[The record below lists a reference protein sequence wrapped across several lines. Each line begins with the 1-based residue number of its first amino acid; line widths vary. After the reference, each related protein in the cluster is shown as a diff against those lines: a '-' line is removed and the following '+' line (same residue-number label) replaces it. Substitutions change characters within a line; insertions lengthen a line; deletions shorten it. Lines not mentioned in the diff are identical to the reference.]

1 MLYWECAVGKA
12 LVDLGASINL
22 LPLSMCW
29 KIGNLKVAPTQM
41 TLQLADRSII
51 RPYGV
56 VEDVLVK
63 VRQFTFPMDFVIIDI
78 KEDSDIP
85 LILGRPFML
94 TAKCVV
100 DIGNGN
106 VEISVEDHKAT
117 FNLFEVI
124 KHPSDSKT

>member
-56 VEDVLVK
+56 VEWCNPTP
-63 VRQFTFPMDFVIIDI
+63 QGHWIEDFKKIGPEM
-78 KEDSDIP
+78 KEKA
-85 LILGRPFML
+85 LGFSWAL
-94 TAKCVV
+94 
-100 DIGNGN
+100 G
-106 VEISVEDHKAT
+106 
-117 FNLFEVI
+117 
-124 KHPSDSKT
+124 